1 MKEEKSNNNEKSIMP
16 EEISKID
23 PYIISKIILLD
34 GTILLVQNSSNLNN
48 GNETNNNKKN
58 DIGAENNLKSN
69 QIPNSNKKQKN
80 SFSYIEWD
88 FPKNKRNNSF
98 QRNIENELI
107 QSKTE
112 QNENT
117 TKKDNENNSRDSAIN
132 RHIKNKNYSFY
143 ESKHT
148 KKNKSNTSDIES
160 KNNSCFIKTEENYN
174 YKEVNNK
181 GIINSNKE
189 EIKENTNNANNN
201 NIVNNNINNQENKKE
216 IKNIKK
222 SDNNDNNIKKEK
234 KEEINNKQINKD
246 NLSFSEKIKLLKY
259 GLLDYDCELNST
271 GLKNEDNNIKKI
283 NKIRPL
289 NIIIDKSKI
298 KNDDDINKQFN
309 KLLNKFNENKNNTN
323 KNNTNKKLYED
334 NSYITNKPYVRDYN
348 INEDINRLN
357 NFIHK
362 NNYNYNHQNLNKKEN
377 NKGNSYRDLNER
389 INQLRKK
396 TLNNNLVNFYPSK
409 TVNGK
414 KAKLLVLPSNFN
426 K

>member
-1 MKEEKSNNNEKSIMP
+1 MKEEKINNNEKPIMP

-34 GTILLVQNSSNLNN
+34 GTILVVQNSPNLNN
-48 GNETNNNKKN
+48 GNETNNYKDN
-58 DIGAENNLKSN
+58 DIGGEINLKSN
-69 QIPNSNKKQKN
+69 QIPNSNKRQKN

-88 FPKNKRNNSF
+88 FPKNNRNNSF

-117 TKKDNENNSRDSAIN
+117 TKDNKNNSRDSALN
-132 RHIKNKNYSFY
+132 KHIKNKNYSFY

-148 KKNKSNTSDIES
+148 KKNKSNISDVES
-160 KNNSCFIKTEENYN
+160 KNNSCFVKTEEIIN
-174 YKEVNNK
+174 YKETNNK
-181 GIINSNKE
+181 DNINSNKE

-201 NIVNNNINNQENKKE
+201 NNLVNLNINNQDKKKE
-216 IKNIKK
+216 INNNIKN
-222 SDNNDNNIKKEK
+222 DNNDKNINKEK
-234 KEEINNKQINKD
+234 KEDVSNKKINKD

-259 GLLDYDCELNST
+259 GLLDYDGDFNST
-271 GLKNEDNNIKKI
+271 GLKNEDNNIQKI

-289 NIIIDKSKI
+289 NIIIDKSKN
-298 KNDDDINKQFN
+298 KNDEDINKQFN
-309 KLLNKFNENKNNTN
+309 KLLNKFNENKN

-334 NSYITNKPYVRDYN
+334 NSFLTNKAYVREYN

-362 NNYNYNHQNLNKKEN
+362 NNYNYNYQNLNKKEN

-396 TLNNNLVNFYPSK
+396 TINNNIVNFFPSK
-409 TVNGK
+409 TVNGQR
-414 KAKLLVLPSNFN
+414 AKLLVLPSNFN